1 MPQLAL
7 CRFARNGQCPGPMRQ
22 HAGKLGSH
30 QAIDDNHD
38 RVPWLV
44 LLAMDAKACAQI
56 PVKAAL

>member
-1 MPQLAL
+1 
-7 CRFARNGQCPGPMRQ
+7 MRQ
-22 HAGKLGSH
+22 RAGKLGSH

-38 RVPWLV
+38 RFPWLV